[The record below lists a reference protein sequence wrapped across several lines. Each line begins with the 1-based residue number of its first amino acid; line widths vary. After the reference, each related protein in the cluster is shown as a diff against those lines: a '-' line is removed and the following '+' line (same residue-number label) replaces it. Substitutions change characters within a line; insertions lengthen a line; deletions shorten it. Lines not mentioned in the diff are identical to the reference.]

1 MVSCFLDL
9 NGIFIHCLQTEKHL
23 MGCAMTDK
31 IKEKSHLG
39 HFGISLVRGLNL
51 AVKFDFKL

>member
-1 MVSCFLDL
+1 MVC
-9 NGIFIHCLQTEKHL
+9 FIHCLQTEKHL